1 MPSPHY
7 TLKTSV
13 RLLQHDD
20 IALGPGKVR
29 LLAAIRD
36 TGSISGAARQ
46 MGMSYRRAWL
56 LVETMNHC
64 FSTALVST
72 STGGRSGGGAQLTE
86 AGEQVMKV
94 YQDMLAEMETV
105 ARNHLDSLLQT
116 VPLKSRQPI
125 GNL

>member
-1 MPSPHY
+1 MSPLHY

-13 RLLQHDD
+13 RLLQYND

-29 LLAAIRD
+29 LLAAIHD

-46 MGMSYRRAWL
+46 MGMSYRRAWV

-86 AGEQVMKV
+86 AGVQVMEV
-94 YQDMLAEMETV
+94 YGSMMAEVDTV
-105 ARNHLDSLLQT
+105 AQRHLETLLLA
-116 VPLKSRQPI
+116 VPLES
-125 GNL
+125 GNKRS